1 MTPVATGARL
11 DRGLPSGRLIG
22 GAIVLAAAAGAA
34 VAVLD
39 TPPVAVVVAVAVLLV
54 SLIAARP
61 VVGAWLWLA
70 VGPLIVGIARGGS
83 SIPLL
88 RPNEALLLI
97 AIAGVGLH
105 CLWRFSR
112 RETFLPKL
120 GSIDAAVT
128 LLMLTGSVAPL
139 LLRYGRELPVSQDDV
154 LYAFVFAKYFVLF
167 ALFRIAVRTEAD
179 VATAL
184 RLALASGAVVAVV
197 AILQVKGLFNVAGLL
212 NAYYDAPF
220 EATVGP
226 IKLRATST
234 VASSFGLADMMAMC
248 LAVVLAW
255 LSYHGR
261 PRALLIAAGALF
273 FAGCVAAGSFSGFI
287 GCAVVVFAIGI
298 ITRRM
303 ITLLAMLVPTGIVAT
318 AIFWPVIA
326 ARLDGFDSRL
336 ALPRSWIGRLD
347 NLERFFWPE
356 LFSNF
361 NWLWGVRP
369 AARVLAP
376 ETWRTWVYIESG
388 HTWLL
393 WTGGVPLFLAF
404 IYFTWVVVRD
414 LSGIARSTVGPKAVS
429 ASAAVAATAMIFV
442 LMAFDPHL
450 TVRGSADLFFPLVA
464 LSLVSVNRG
473 GKVPDTV
480 VSDAGAAHRATG
492 SAAA

>member
-1 MTPVATGARL
+1 
-11 DRGLPSGRLIG
+11 
-22 GAIVLAAAAGAA
+22 
-34 VAVLD
+34 
-39 TPPVAVVVAVAVLLV
+39 
-54 SLIAARP
+54 
-61 VVGAWLWLA
+61 
-70 VGPLIVGIARGGS
+70 
-83 SIPLL
+83 
-88 RPNEALLLI
+88 
-97 AIAGVGLH
+97 
-105 CLWRFSR
+105 
-112 RETFLPKL
+112 
-120 GSIDAAVT
+120 
-128 LLMLTGSVAPL
+128 
-139 LLRYGRELPVSQDDV
+139 
-154 LYAFVFAKYFVLF
+154 
-167 ALFRIAVRTEAD
+167 
-179 VATAL
+179 
-184 RLALASGAVVAVV
+184 
-197 AILQVKGLFNVAGLL
+197 
-212 NAYYDAPF
+212 
-220 EATVGP
+220 
-226 IKLRATST
+226 
-234 VASSFGLADMMAMC
+234 MC

-261 PRALLIAAGALF
+261 LRTLLIAAGALF

-303 ITLLAMLVPTGIVAT
+303 ITLLAILVPTGIVAT

-473 GKVPDTV
+473 RKVPDTV

-492 SAAA
+492 SAAV